1 MADTKVSN
9 LTAATTPDGTEL
21 VPVVQGGVS
30 KRTPV
35 SAIRAG
41 DQDSGWL
48 TASGSFAGSVRLI
61 KRGNEISVYGEITRA
76 TGFATGFTSIGVTV
90 PAWAH
95 SSTPGVNKQLPGAVA
110 TNGGSYQF
118 RVTSAAA
125 VEIRQSQAIT
135 QDMSANGSYLIT

>member
-9 LTAATTPDGTEL
+9 LAAATTPDGTEL

-30 KRTPV
+30 KRTTV

-48 TASGSFAGSVRLI
+48 SASGSFAGSVRLI
-61 KRGNEISVYGEITRA
+61 KRGNEISVYGEVARA
-76 TGFATGFTSIGVTV
+76 TGFSSTFTSIGATA
-90 PAWAH
+90 PSWALAA
-95 SSTPGVNKQLPGAVA
+95 TNKQLPGAVA
-110 TNGGSYQF
+110 TNGGSYQY
-118 RVTSAAA
+118 RVNSGGAI
-125 VEIRQSQAIT
+125 EIRQSQAIT